1 VQYFALPSEAQWPMS
16 IWNRAALQVFL
27 NLSLTFQLAQVLSI
41 CDCLLL
47 LATSA
52 ILLRDRSLSF
62 SAAFSLA

>member
-1 VQYFALPSEAQWPMS
+1 MS

-41 CDCLLL
+41 SDCPLL